1 LAGSVKFNFSH
12 RFSGTIWKMIAAP
25 EQNLLFL
32 EVRIGDIFQ
41 VEFSALDYKANRFVW
56 KDWRMKESWW
66 IGLTAANNQ
75 TLLLHTF
82 VNKGNPDHKN
92 LIACDI
98 FNQVVRWEVD
108 EFSFYDWDE
117 QTIYGY
123 STKGDITPAQI
134 QLESGEVIENPW
146 ESIQEKP
153 EMNSFSPVQFLEGTQ
168 HFETVQR
175 FIQQRLNKAISK
187 GVEYVEFDNWIVV
200 SVYIQ
205 ESEDLANYLIVMT
218 KEGEIVLEEKLGEKL
233 EGLGVDTFFIL
244 SGCLFFV
251 KNRLELVAYTFY
263 D

>member
-1 LAGSVKFNFSH
+1 
-12 RFSGTIWKMIAAP
+12 MIASL

-41 VEFSALDYKANRFVW
+41 VEFSALDYKTNQFIW

-66 IGLTAANNQ
+66 IGLTAANSQ

-98 FNQVVRWEVD
+98 FSKVIRWEVG
-108 EFSFYDWDE
+108 EFSFYDWNE
-117 QTIYGY
+117 QTIFGY
-123 STKGDITPAQI
+123 RTKEDITPAQI
-134 QLESGEVIENPW
+134 HIESGEVRETQWEFIE
-146 ESIQEKP
+146 EKS
-153 EMNSFSPVQFLEGTQ
+153 EVNSLRPVQFLEGTQ
-168 HFETVQR
+168 HFETIQR
-175 FIQQRLNKAISK
+175 FAFQKLNKTILK
-187 GVEYVEFDNWIVV
+187 GVEYIEFDNWIVV
-200 SVYIQ
+200 SIYIQ
-205 ESEDLANYLIVMT
+205 ESEGLANYLIVIT